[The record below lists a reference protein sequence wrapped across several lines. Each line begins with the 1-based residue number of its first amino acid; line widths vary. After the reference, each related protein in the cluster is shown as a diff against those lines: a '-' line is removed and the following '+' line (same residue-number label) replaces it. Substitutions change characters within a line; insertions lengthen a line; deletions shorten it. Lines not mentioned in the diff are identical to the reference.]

1 MIFLGSLE
9 YSSSLWIVCLIAFS
23 SLMFSQLSPYWL
35 IILGMLICLI
45 LLLLIQRI
53 RIICSVVFKPYKKGK
68 TYWCRV
74 IAVSDGDTITCSRLN
89 LRRSET
95 KLRFAYVDAPE
106 SSQSYGAES
115 QRLVKKMIYRKLVR
129 IKITDF
135 DRYGRCVG
143 VIYRFR
149 RNMNEE
155 MVKRGAAWV
164 YEEYIK
170 DPKQRKH
177 MLALQETA
185 KKNKKG
191 LWRGTRPIRP
201 SIYRKQR

>member
-1 MIFLGSLE
+1 MSFAIL
-9 YSSSLWIVCLIAFS
+9 
-23 SLMFSQLSPYWL
+23 SQLSPAWL
-35 IILGMLICLI
+35 IGLGMLICLI
-45 LLLLIQRI
+45 LVLILRRVI
-53 RIICSVVFKPYKKGK
+53 ALFRVIFKPYKKGK
-68 TYWCRV
+68 SYWCRV
-74 IAVSDGDTITCSRLN
+74 IAISDGDTLTCARIN
-89 LRRSET
+89 IRRSQT

-115 QRLVKKMIYRKLVR
+115 QRLIKKMVYRKIVR
-129 IKITDF
+129 VKITDV

-164 YEEYIK
+164 YEEYIS

-177 MLALQETA
+177 LLALQENA
-185 KKNKKG
+185 KKHKKG

-201 SIYRKQR
+201 SVYRKQH

>member
-1 MIFLGSLE
+1 MLSHL
-9 YSSSLWIVCLIAFS
+9 SPSWLIAIGVVLCLVLLFIS
-23 SLMFSQLSPYWL
+23 RRIFNALSNL
-35 IILGMLICLI
+35 
-45 LLLLIQRI
+45 
-53 RIICSVVFKPYKKGK
+53 FKPYKKGK

-74 IAVSDGDTITCSRLN
+74 SGISDGDTLTCYRLN

-106 SSQSYGAES
+106 SSQAYGAES
-115 QRLVKKMIYRKLVR
+115 HRLIKKMVYKRLVRVQ
-129 IKITDF
+129 ITDI

-143 VIYRFR
+143 VIYRYR
-149 RNMNEE
+149 KNMNEE

-164 YEEYIK
+164 YEEYVK
-170 DPKQRKH
+170 DPKQKKY
-177 MLALQETA
+177 LLSLQATA

-201 SIYRKQR
+201 SEYRKSKK

>member
-1 MIFLGSLE
+1 MRHRIFDFMLSTLPATWLIVLG
-9 YSSSLWIVCLIAFS
+9 IVICLIALVLIRRIT
-23 SLMFSQLSPYWL
+23 SL
-35 IILGMLICLI
+35 C
-45 LLLLIQRI
+45 RI
-53 RIICSVVFKPYKKGK
+53 VFKPYKKGK

-74 IAVSDGDTITCSRLN
+74 IAVSDGDTLTCSRLN

-106 SSQSYGAES
+106 SSQSYGAEA
-115 QRLVKKMIYRKLVR
+115 QRLVKKMVYRKVVR
-129 IKITDF
+129 ITITDV

-143 VIYRFR
+143 VIHRFR
-149 RNMNEE
+149 RNLNEE

-201 SIYRKQR
+201 SDYRKQK